1 MNKVHNRVYLLYN
14 NIKKIIVWE
23 AETRKRLEA
32 AIEVVNDCFDELCK
46 AETRDGVFGDL
57 YVALVRIDDAMRVYE
72 RGVKRIDK
80 RLSCSSNESKL

>member
-1 MNKVHNRVYLLYN
+1 M
-14 NIKKIIVWE
+14 IWE
-23 AETRKRLEA
+23 ASTRKRLEA

-57 YVALVRIDDAMRVYE
+57 FVAWVHIGDAMRVYE

-80 RLSCSSNESKL
+80 KLSDSGNESKLENRIKRLERLMKK

>member
-1 MNKVHNRVYLLYN
+1 M
-14 NIKKIIVWE
+14 VWE

-57 YVALVRIDDAMRVYE
+57 FVAWVHIGDAMRVYE

-80 RLSCSSNESKL
+80 RLSGSRNESRLENRINRLERLMKK